1 MVNNEEKIAVKVSN
15 LSVVYPSGV
24 NALENV
30 SFEVKEGEFLGV
42 IGPNGGGKT
51 TLLKAILNLIPV
63 NSGTV
68 EIFGKPLKDAKSEIG
83 YVPQFSNMNADFPIS
98 VKKVV
103 LSGFL
108 SAGKP
113 IFKYTDTQKQKADEI
128 LKTLGIF
135 DKKDCL
141 VSELSGGQRQRLLI
155 ARALV
160 SSPKILVLDE
170 PTASVDPVSSENI
183 FEILSNLKGVTVI
196 VVTHDMFAVSTK
208 IRSLACLNKTLVYH
222 GEPELTKATVETLYN
237 CPVELI
243 AHGVPHRVLPEHD
256 GCCCGHSHNHTHT
269 NGGEL

>member
-1 MVNNEEKIAVKVSN
+1 MENKTVTAVKVNN
-15 LSVVYPSGV
+15 LSVVYESGV
-24 NALENV
+24 NAIENV
-30 SFEVKEGEFLGV
+30 SFEVKEGDFLGI

-63 NSGTV
+63 TKGSV
-68 EIFGKPLKDAKSEIG
+68 EIYGKPASENKSAIG
-83 YVPQFSNMNADFPIS
+83 YVPQFSNMNASFPIS
-98 VKKVV
+98 VKEVV

-113 IFKYTDTQKQKADEI
+113 IFKYTKAQNEKADEM
-128 LKTLGIF
+128 LKTLGIY
-135 DKKDCL
+135 DKKDLL

-160 SSPKILVLDE
+160 SEPKILILDE

-183 FEILSNLKGVTVI
+183 FEILSKLKGVTVI

-222 GEPELTKATVETLYN
+222 GEPELKKETVENLYN

-243 AHGVPHRVLPEHD
+243 AHGVPHRVLADHD
-256 GCCCGHSHNHTHT
+256 GSCSCHGHH
-269 NGGEL
+269 GGEV